1 MGKKITVK
9 TVNVKS
15 LKVGALV
22 NLNINGELFTL
33 EKKKRDPNSKTWTL
47 KFSKNLWRSKRVV
60 SETTE
65 FQVIKKS
72 KKKV

>member
-1 MGKKITVK
+1 MAKKITVK

-22 NLNINGELFTL
+22 NLNTNGELFIL
-33 EKKKRDPNSKTWTL
+33 EKKKRDPKSNTWTL

-60 SETTE
+60 SGTTE
-65 FQVIKKS
+65 FQVVKGK